1 MQALACALPRNG
13 AYRVTVAQIGP
24 ERRVLR
30 QFVSTGGIVTAGFS
44 GPGPGPVSCYRLGAI
59 LSGDNN
65 KVTTTDNNTTKLID
79 RFGRHVTYARLSV
92 TDRCDFRCVYCMS
105 EDMTFLPRA
114 QVLTLEEIATIARAF
129 TELGV
134 NKLRLTG
141 GEPLVRRNI
150 LWLMR
155 EIGKLPGL
163 TELVLTTNGSQLDRL
178 AGPLSDAGVKRINVS
193 LDSLDD
199 ARFRSI
205 TRTGDL
211 SKVLRGI
218 EAARAAGFQRLKL
231 NTVILKHRNEDE
243 ILDLVSFVVARG
255 MDISFIEEMPL
266 GLIDD
271 HDRALAYYSS
281 DQVRRDIETRYRLL
295 PTTESTGGPARY
307 YRVADTDSRVGFIS
321 PHSHNFCES
330 CNRVRVTVQG
340 RLLLCL
346 GQEHSVDLRH
356 VLRAHPGDDG
366 RLRQAIVDS
375 MAIKPKGHD
384 FDLGRQVVIMRHMS
398 VTGG

>member
-1 MQALACALPRNG
+1 M
-13 AYRVTVAQIGP
+13 T
-24 ERRVLR
+24 
-30 QFVSTGGIVTAGFS
+30 T
-44 GPGPGPVSCYRLGAI
+44 
-59 LSGDNN
+59 N
-65 KVTTTDNNTTKLID
+65 KNATKLVD

-114 QVLTLEEIATIARAF
+114 QVLTLEEIYTVARAF
-129 TELGV
+129 TSLGV
-134 NKLRLTG
+134 SKLRLTG

-150 LWLMR
+150 LWLVR

-163 TELVLTTNGSQLDRL
+163 KELVLTTNGSQLDRL

-193 LDSLDD
+193 LDSLDE
-199 ARFRSI
+199 ARFRTI
-205 TRTGDL
+205 TRVGDL
-211 SKVLRGI
+211 NKVLGGI
-218 EAARAAGFQRLKL
+218 EAAREAGFRRIKL
-231 NTVILKHRNEDE
+231 NTVILKNRNEDE
-243 ILDLVSFVVARG
+243 ILDLVDFVVERG

-266 GLIDD
+266 GLIGD
-271 HDRALAYYSS
+271 HDRALTYYSS
-281 DQVRRDIETRYRLL
+281 DEVRRDIETRYPLI
-295 PTTESTGGPARY
+295 PTTETTGGPARY
-307 YRVADTDSRVGFIS
+307 FRVADTDSRVGFIS

-340 RLLLCL
+340 SLLLCL

-356 VLRAHPGDDG
+356 VLRANPGDDA
-366 RLRQAIVDS
+366 RLRQAIIDS

-384 FDLGRQVVIMRHMS
+384 FDLSRQVVIMRHMS